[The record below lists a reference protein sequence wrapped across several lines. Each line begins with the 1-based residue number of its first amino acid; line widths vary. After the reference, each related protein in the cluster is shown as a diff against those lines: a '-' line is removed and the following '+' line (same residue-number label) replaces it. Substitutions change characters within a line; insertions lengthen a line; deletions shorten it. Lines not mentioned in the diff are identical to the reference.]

1 MILIEKKMDLFELP
15 KDYALV
21 HCISLDCA
29 MGAGIAK
36 VFNKKFPNMKWK
48 LADCIRGNRLKHPIS
63 LLYGA
68 ERTVEGKLVFID
80 EEQVIINMI
89 TKERY
94 WHKPT
99 YDDFNAALLHVAFLC
114 NKYGVKK
121 LGMPKIGCGLDR
133 LQWDKV
139 KEKIE
144 DCFKD
149 LDIEIVVC
157 YL

>member
-36 VFNKKFPNMKWK
+36 VFDKKFPNMKWK

-63 LLYGA
+63 IMYGYELSTTGHIYSDKQA
-68 ERTVEGKLVFID
+68 V
-80 EEQVIINMI
+80 INMI
-89 TKERY
+89 TKEKY

-99 YDDFNAALLHVAFLC
+99 YDDFNAALLHVAYLC

>member
-1 MILIEKKMDLFELP
+1 MILTEKKMDLFKLP
-15 KDYALV
+15 KEYVLV

-36 VFNKKFPNMKWK
+36 VFDKKFPNMKWR
-48 LADCIRGNRLKHPIS
+48 LIDCIRGNKLRHPIS
-63 LLYGA
+63 IAYGYNYS
-68 ERTVEGKLVFID
+68 EEGYISTEKQAV
-80 EEQVIINMI
+80 INMI
-89 TKERY
+89 TKEKY

-114 NKYGVKK
+114 KKYNIKK

-133 LQWDKV
+133 LEWEKV

-144 DCFKD
+144 EYFKD
-149 LDIEIVVC
+149 LDTEIIVC